1 VQQPLAQYDDG
12 SDSEGTMLRKRAL
25 KVVLVLVGLI
35 FIAGVY
41 PLVTSVRDGWRANKE
56 DPLPM
61 GISLYVAQGIFLLLA
76 ARDPSANRG
85 VINFAAWLNIAHAG
99 VMTVMSIHLPNE
111 RQDLLVASAVFAG
124 IGVIL
129 IALNPSKQSV
139 EKAPAT
145 VA

>member
-1 VQQPLAQYDDG
+1 
-12 SDSEGTMLRKRAL
+12 MLRKRAL

>member
-1 VQQPLAQYDDG
+1 
-12 SDSEGTMLRKRAL
+12 MLRKRAL
-25 KVVLVLVGLI
+25 KVVLILVGLV

-41 PLVTSVRDGWRANKE
+41 PLVASVRDGWRANKE
-56 DPLPM
+56 DSLPM

-85 VINFAAWLNIAHAG
+85 VINFAAWLNIAHAS
-99 VMTVMSIHLPNE
+99 VMTVMSIHLPNG

-129 IALNPSKQSV
+129 IALNPPKQSV
-139 EKAPAT
+139 EKASA
-145 VA
+145 VGA

>member
-1 VQQPLAQYDDG
+1 
-12 SDSEGTMLRKRAL
+12 MWRKRVL
-25 KVVLVLVGLI
+25 KVVLVVERLI
-35 FIAGVY
+35 FVAGIY

-111 RQDLLVASAVFAG
+111 RYG
-124 IGVIL
+124 
-129 IALNPSKQSV
+129 NPPVLMDKGEVSV
-139 EKAPAT
+139 PIPIE
-145 VA
+145 VHHHGL